1 MQKIIRNAIQC
12 NNCGEI
18 IESKHRHDYVQ
29 CKCGACAVDG
39 GHNYLRRCYTRDGKG
54 FTDLSETI
62 EISSAKATGDND
74 ENT

>member
-1 MQKIIRNAIQC
+1 MRKIIKNAIQC

-18 IESKHRHDYVQ
+18 IESMHRHNYVQ

-39 GHNYLRRCYTRDGKG
+39 GHDYLRRCYMRDGKG

-62 EISSAKATGDND
+62 EISSTKATGGND